1 MRNRTSVVAIPNEI
15 DPFTGRSATC
25 VDKMIVCIDR
35 WRIVWSQVLDEWR
48 TSVVVRPTGD
58 SMDRYWH
65 PPGTATN
72 CGLIRSPKNLQE
84 FLDYSSQIQSKIGD
98 DKPDFI
104 KLLQEWNRR

>member
-1 MRNRTSVVAIPNEI
+1 VAIPNEI